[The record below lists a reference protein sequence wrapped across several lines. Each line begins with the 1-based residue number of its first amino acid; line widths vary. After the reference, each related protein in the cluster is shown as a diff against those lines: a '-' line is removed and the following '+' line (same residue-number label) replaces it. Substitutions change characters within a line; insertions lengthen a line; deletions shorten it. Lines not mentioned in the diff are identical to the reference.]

1 MSKRKYLK
9 DLLKLSSP
17 IMAGQIGIMLIGIG
31 DVLVASCHSSLSLAS
46 IGIAVNILNPV
57 LLFGIGLMMGVSSFV
72 SIQIGKKEN
81 LDCAFKSSLL
91 YCFVASLFL
100 MAMGY
105 GLGSFVDSFGLVPEM
120 VPFIKSYI
128 NIVIF
133 SFPFVYLYQVCKEFL
148 QAYEKVKLSNTVAI
162 VGAALNV
169 PLNYCL
175 VFGKLGLPE
184 MGFEGLAYASC
195 IMRVF
200 MSAVIIYPLRHRFSS
215 SFVDFDFIKRL
226 TKFSLPIASMIFCEV
241 LGFCL
246 FGVLAGKFG
255 IIEAAT
261 NNLILNM
268 ASLTFMVPLSLSSAA
283 SVKVGNAFGKKSYSE
298 IRGYSIA
305 TLTCSMGFMVFTA
318 FVYLC
323 FSSEIMSF
331 VAKDPAIITLGATV
345 LFVVAIFQIV
355 DGLQVALGGILRGLE
370 KTKESFLGI
379 ILGFWIIGIPLGIYL
394 GFSLDYKLMGLWIG
408 LALALGIVAL
418 VLTIITLKEFKRMD
432 VSNEYI

>member
-1 MSKRKYLK
+1 MNKNYLK
-9 DLLKLSSP
+9 DLLKLSFP

-31 DVLVASCHSSLSLAS
+31 DVLVASYHSPLSLAS
-46 IGIAVNILNPV
+46 IGIAVNILNPL
-57 LLFGIGLMMGVSSFV
+57 LLFGVGLMMGVSSFV

-81 LDCAFKSSLL
+81 LDCAFKSSLV
-91 YCFVASLFL
+91 YCLIASAVL

-105 GLGSFVDSFGLVPEM
+105 SLTSFIDLFGLVPEM
-120 VPFIKSYI
+120 VPYIKSYI

-133 SFPFVYLYQVCKEFL
+133 SFPCVYLYQVCKEFL

-162 VGAALNV
+162 VGAIINV

-175 VFGKLGLPE
+175 VFGKIGLPE
-184 MGFEGLAYASC
+184 MGFDGLAYSSC

-200 MSAVIIYPLRHRFSS
+200 MALVIIYPLRDRFKT
-215 SFVDFDFIKRL
+215 SFIDFDFIKRL
-226 TKFSLPIASMIFCEV
+226 TRFSFPIASMIFFEV

-283 SVKVGNAFGKKSYSE
+283 SVKIGNAFGKKSYTE
-298 IRGYSIA
+298 IKGYSIA
-305 TLTCSMGFMVFTA
+305 TITCSVGFMVLTA
-318 FVYLC
+318 LAYMF
-323 FSSEIMSF
+323 FSTEIMALVS
-331 VAKDPAIITLGATV
+331 ADIAIITLGATV
-345 LFVVAIFQIV
+345 LFVVAIFQVV

-379 ILGFWIIGIPLGIYL
+379 ILGFWVIGIPLGIYL
-394 GFSLDYKLMGLWIG
+394 GFQLEYKLMGLWIG
-408 LALALGIVAL
+408 LALALGVVAL
-418 VLTIITLKEFKRMD
+418 ILSIITLREFKKMD
-432 VSNEYI
+432 LNDEFN